1 MSKPIR
7 ILVADDNA
15 PLRKVMKD
23 VLTRAGYEVL
33 LAEDGLDAFEKALAV
48 RPDLVI
54 TDGLMPKLHGFLVCK
69 MLKQLEPPPK
79 VILLT
84 AVYTK
89 PEYES
94 EVKQRYGADELLIKP
109 CRVADLLACIANL
122 LAGTAWQTEEASEE
136 IKGRRQYE

>member
-1 MSKPIR
+1 MKKPIR

-33 LAEDGLDAFEKALAV
+33 LAEDGLDALEMALAV
-48 RPDLVI
+48 KPDLVI
-54 TDGLMPKLHGFLVCK
+54 TDGLMPKLHGFLACK

-89 PEYES
+89 PEYRT
-94 EVKQRYGADELLIKP
+94 EVKEQYGADELLTKP
-109 CRVADLLACIANL
+109 CRTADLLACIENL
-122 LAGTAWQTEEASEE
+122 LSQPGGHKQETGDFDLLEA
-136 IKGRRQYE
+136 

>member
-84 AVYTK
+84 SVYTK
-89 PEYES
+89 PEY
-94 EVKQRYGADELLIKP
+94 R
-109 CRVADLLACIANL
+109 
-122 LAGTAWQTEEASEE
+122 T
-136 IKGRRQYE
+136 